1 MNWSP
6 INGLSQE
13 QVTHV
18 VEIFKKTLVLKIGS
32 STLTAGSNRISRGKV
47 EDIAR
52 QLSVLRQEYNVVIVS
67 SGAIATA
74 RHFIDVNNWKTSNS
88 KQALAAIGQP
98 LLMQIYNELFRD
110 FGIQS
115 AQCLLTY
122 RDFDNETAQVNILN
136 TLNDLFENDFIPI
149 INENDT
155 IAIDE
160 LVFGDNDK
168 LSAYVANLL
177 KADLLMLASDIDGL
191 FDKNPQKHKDAKF
204 IPLIEDIEAG
214 KQYVDEV
221 SGSQRLGTG
230 GMTSKLLA
238 AEICS
243 GEKTEMWIVN
253 GNINNFILDALNH
266 KIPFT
271 KFAFN

>member
-1 MNWSP
+1 M
-6 INGLSQE
+6 
-13 QVTHV
+13 
-18 VEIFKKTLVLKIGS
+18 KKTLILKIGS
-32 STLTAGSNRISRGKV
+32 STLTAGSDRISRGKI

-52 QLSVLRQEYNVVIVS
+52 QLVVLRKEYNIALVS

-74 RHFIDVNNWKTSNS
+74 KHFIAVNNWKKSTS

-98 LLMQIYNELFRD
+98 ILMQIYNEIFRD
-110 FGIQS
+110 FGMPL
-115 AQCLLTY
+115 AQCLVTY
-122 RDFDNETAQVNILN
+122 RDFDNTEAQDNILN

-177 KADLLMLASDIDGL
+177 KADLLVLASDIDGL
-191 FDKNPQKHKDAKF
+191 FDKNPQKYTDAQL
-204 IPLIEDIEAG
+204 IPEINDISVCQ
-214 KQYVDEV
+214 QYIDENTDNA
-221 SGSQRLGTG
+221 LGTG
-230 GMTSKLLA
+230 GMTSKIQA

-243 GEKTEMWIVN
+243 RNKTQMWIVN
-253 GNINNFILDALNH
+253 GGYRNFILDSINQETQH
-266 KIPFT
+266 TRFIF
-271 KFAFN
+271 